1 MRWLNNSI
9 KKCNLIFN
17 GKLSVS
23 MTMASIALILGTLP
37 LLFIPRILMLSELLF
52 ASLFV
57 SVLIIFFIFGK
68 SCKFLALIIMF
79 FLWANWHGINI
90 INHINYLSKK
100 NNDIDVVIVGI
111 PLSSKEQ
118 KIKVRI
124 DKINN
129 RIVFPPLYATWK
141 TKETVCAGQSWRIN
155 GKIKPLHSSLN
166 EGGFNLQR
174 YYLANRVIGGVKSQK
189 IEPLEMACS
198 VRQKIIYNYMELIS
212 SLSNKGII
220 YGLMF
225 GDRNLLPTDQTY
237 LLQKTGLTHLMAISG
252 LHIGLAYLFGF
263 LIARGIQYF
272 LPIKYISEILPVVIG
287 MVLAIFYA
295 WISGF
300 AIPATR
306 ALFALLLWVYI
317 RNKPARH
324 FAWQWALWSI
334 AGILLFDPLAIL
346 SDSFWLSSFAVLA
359 ILYWLSIF
367 PLAYHLARG
376 IKGKIIGLAH
386 LQIGLLILLIPMQLI
401 IFNGINIMGL
411 AANIWF
417 VPLISWCVVPAILIV
432 FLVPIEVVQRSFLY
446 VIDRVIDLGLKPLP
460 YFSTF
465 WSEFINVPYYLFLIC
480 WLSIIVI
487 LFKWYKR
494 YFGLIGCVVISIFLE
509 RGSGKQLKEGWKM
522 TVLDIGH
529 GLAVVIEQNDLA
541 FLYDTGN
548 TWKEGSNAQ
557 RQIVPF
563 LKYHDITP
571 IGLILSHNH
580 LDHTGGVNYLI
591 QQYPWLSVRSSFG
604 PQDTLAYKKKSN
616 NINNIKKMK
625 HLPYFK
631 GQKWQWGILTFEVLW
646 PEKLA
651 PISHNDDSC
660 VIQLTDGFHKILL
673 TGDIEKQGE
682 KSLVAMYKNRLRS
695 NLLFAPHHGSSTSST
710 DLLLRNVQPSMVVV
724 SSARYSA
731 WKIPSPKVYFRYKN
745 SNIKWLNTAED
756 GQLTIWFKR
765 GNVQAS
771 RYRYEIQPRWYHLW
785 FGLPLF
791 PE

>member
-1 MRWLNNSI
+1 MRWLNNPL
-9 KKCNLIFN
+9 KKYNLIFN
-17 GKLSVS
+17 KNSPVS
-23 MTMASIALILGTLP
+23 MTLVSIALILGTLP
-37 LLFIPRILMLSELLF
+37 LLFIPKILMLSELLF
-52 ASLFV
+52 ILLFMV
-57 SVLIIFFIFGK
+57 LLIILFLSSKLG
-68 SCKFLALIIMF
+68 KFLVLTTIF
-79 FLWANWHGINI
+79 FLWANWHGVNI

-100 NNDIDVVIVGI
+100 NNNIDIVIVGI
-111 PLSSKEQ
+111 PLSDKEQ

-129 RIVFPPLYATWK
+129 RIIFPPLYATWK

-155 GKIKPLHSSLN
+155 GTVRPLHSSLN

-174 YYLANRVIGGVKSQK
+174 YYLANRIIGVLKSKK
-189 IEPLEMACS
+189 IELLKKDCS
-198 VRQKIIYNYMELIS
+198 IRQKIIHNYMELIN

-225 GDRNLLPTDQTY
+225 GDRSLLAVEQTY
-237 LLQKTGLTHLMAISG
+237 LLQRTGLTHLMAISG

-263 LIARGIQYF
+263 LITRGIQYF
-272 LPIKYISEILPVVIG
+272 LPIKYVNEILPVVIG
-287 MVLAIFYA
+287 IGLAIFYA

-317 RNKPARH
+317 RNKPAKY

-334 AGILLFDPLAIL
+334 AGILLLDPLAIL

-359 ILYWLSIF
+359 ILYWLTIF
-367 PLAYHLARG
+367 PLPYHLSKG
-376 IKGKIIGLAH
+376 IKGKIIGLTH
-386 LQIGLLILLIPMQLI
+386 LQIGLLVLLIPMQLI
-401 IFNGINIMGL
+401 LFNGINVMGL
-411 AANIWF
+411 VANIWF
-417 VPLISWCVVPAILIV
+417 VPLVSWCVVPAILLL
-432 FLVPIEVVQRSFLY
+432 FLVPIKVIQQPILY
-446 VIDRVIDLGLKPLP
+446 AIDRIIDIGLKPLP
-460 YFSTF
+460 YLSTF

-480 WLSIIVI
+480 WLSIIVV

-494 YFGLIGCVVISIFLE
+494 YFGLISCVVISIFLE
-509 RGSGKQLKEGWKM
+509 RGSGKQFKEGWKI

-529 GLAVVIEQNDLA
+529 GLAVVIEQNNLA
-541 FLYDTGN
+541 LLYDTGN
-548 TWKEGSNAQ
+548 AWKGGSNAQ

-571 IGLILSHNH
+571 IGIILSHNH
-580 LDHTGGVNYLI
+580 LDHTGGTNYLI

-604 PQDTLAYKKKSN
+604 PQKTSVSKKKIN
-616 NINNIKKMK
+616 NINKIKSME
-625 HLPYFK
+625 HLPCFK

-660 VIQLTDGFHKILL
+660 VIQLTDGVHKILL

-682 KSLVAMYKNRLRS
+682 KLLVAMYKNQLRS
-695 NLLFAPHHGSSTSST
+695 TFLFAPHHGSSTSST

-756 GQLTIWFKR
+756 GQLTIWFKKEKI
-765 GNVQAS
+765 QIS